1 MAGGRSADRPDG
13 IVPELC
19 EELLPPIP
27 GLASCLGQNALTA
40 REPQQAD
47 DRVETMCRPT
57 GRCLHL
63 LSHRRNRPPRCSM
76 RRELVVPCFEIPRG
90 PRMSSPRSQER
101 STRSGQRGETA
112 AWLGGI
118 LIALPDL
125 VKGLGRRTAPHRE
138 GAVTSLIESA
148 GHPHVL
154 SDFVDIDVAAVRPA
168 SCRHDGPTR
177 ESDELL
183 VSRCRLGQ
191 SGAEGSRRRN
201 HRGRDPI
208 RAARGLARSL
218 ASCADWRADRGRAAP
233 SAERTIRPTSP
244 S

>member
-19 EELLPPIP
+19 EELLPLIP
-27 GLASCLGQNALTA
+27 GLASCLGHNALTA

-63 LSHRRNRPPRCSM
+63 LYHRRNRPPRCSM

-118 LIALPDL
+118 VIALPDL

-154 SDFVDIDVAAVRPA
+154 SDFVDIDVVRRTSGIVSSRWTHARERRAVGIALPA
-168 SCRHDGPTR
+168 WS
-177 ESDELL
+177 
-183 VSRCRLGQ
+183 V
-191 SGAEGSRRRN
+191 GSRR
-201 HRGRDPI
+201 I
-208 RAARGLARSL
+208 
-218 ASCADWRADRGRAAP
+218 
-233 SAERTIRPTSP
+233 SP
-244 S
+244 SKSSRQRSDPRSTRSGSKPRVLC